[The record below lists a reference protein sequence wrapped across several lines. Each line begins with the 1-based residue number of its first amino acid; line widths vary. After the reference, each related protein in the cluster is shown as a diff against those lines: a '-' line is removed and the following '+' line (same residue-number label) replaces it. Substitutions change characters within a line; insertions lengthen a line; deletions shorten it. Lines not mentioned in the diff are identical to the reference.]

1 MADPIRLFS
10 EFKDDRGV
18 DWRVNIHD
26 EDFTGTAT
34 EFTLGAD
41 GFVLRYTGDNE
52 NRYQPVIGS
61 ELTFTLVEQG
71 ATETTFMDLLS
82 TAAEQRFSV
91 SVRKDPD
98 EFNTLWW
105 GGVILPEQVIR
116 PDEYFPIMNTLTA
129 SDDVGNLEELD
140 YNNDGTAYSGQA
152 SVLYHM
158 ANCLMKTRATHLW
171 GTDAFIYYINDF
183 KSIDYVGSNQ
193 LKDTRIAHSSFY
205 NPDDDGVKQYFKTF
219 EVLENLSRVFNAR
232 IFQSEGK
239 WWFVP
244 VGAQFNSTDLVVEGI
259 QKDLTDLSQ
268 NDVAADVPFSSS
280 FVKMNGY
287 EFSNLT
293 PTKEVK
299 RARRYDGNMP
309 VIIENIL
316 TKAEFG
322 TQLDDTN
329 IDYDA
334 TNQLLISGVFNY
346 EYDGDGAT
354 TGDARVGR
362 VELQFELKCGNQY
375 LKRNAAYAGTVNEFQ
390 LVPGELLQYTGNS
403 YGAASW
409 ETSAEKW
416 HEVSPVFDTNGGGD
430 FTIPIY
436 ILTPPLPSDQ
446 DGLELTVSIRGVNYQ
461 GSTDTNLTN
470 TSGALYSITLLRVD
484 LTGDPALG
492 DQQTFTAV
500 NSDNCRHIIDQGP
513 AILGDQD
520 TVNSIGVVRVISGSN
535 AIPSSGWQSLSY
547 TGTGLGINRLG
558 VQEVLSGQ
566 RKATRIQRG
575 EVFGNPISMYQII
588 DDTDG
593 TYALFE
599 LTYTARPCI
608 NEVEAFKLIRDT
620 STTSIVADPPID
632 ISVPIAHQ
640 FYGATGGVYEAFN
653 RTLGLHVTNYGSRQ
667 VTRVLDILNRDE
679 LVTTIAQVEYMI
691 FNSWTGSNGDSTI
704 YLPTVTG
711 NEGRTMQFHS
721 DSTITANTFVRLF
734 PFATDTGVTIDGA
747 ASYDFNRAYDG
758 ITILC
763 HGGQWYIIQKKDK

>member
-1 MADPIRLFS
+1 
-10 EFKDDRGV
+10 
-18 DWRVNIHD
+18 
-26 EDFTGTAT
+26 
-34 EFTLGAD
+34 
-41 GFVLRYTGDNE
+41 
-52 NRYQPVIGS
+52 
-61 ELTFTLVEQG
+61 
-71 ATETTFMDLLS
+71 
-82 TAAEQRFSV
+82 
-91 SVRKDPD
+91 
-98 EFNTLWW
+98 
-105 GGVILPEQVIR
+105 
-116 PDEYFPIMNTLTA
+116 
-129 SDDVGNLEELD
+129 
-140 YNNDGTAYSGQA
+140 
-152 SVLYHM
+152 
-158 ANCLMKTRATHLW
+158 
-171 GTDAFIYYINDF
+171 
-183 KSIDYVGSNQ
+183 
-193 LKDTRIAHSSFY
+193 
-205 NPDDDGVKQYFKTF
+205 
-219 EVLENLSRVFNAR
+219 
-232 IFQSEGK
+232 
-239 WWFVP
+239 
-244 VGAQFNSTDLVVEGI
+244 
-259 QKDLTDLSQ
+259 
-268 NDVAADVPFSSS
+268 
-280 FVKMNGY
+280 
-287 EFSNLT
+287 
-293 PTKEVK
+293 
-299 RARRYDGNMP
+299 
-309 VIIENIL
+309 
-316 TKAEFG
+316 
-322 TQLDDTN
+322 
-329 IDYDA
+329 
-334 TNQLLISGVFNY
+334 
-346 EYDGDGAT
+346 
-354 TGDARVGR
+354 
-362 VELQFELKCGNQY
+362 
-375 LKRNAAYAGTVNEFQ
+375 
-390 LVPGELLQYTGNS
+390 
-403 YGAASW
+403 
-409 ETSAEKW
+409 
-416 HEVSPVFDTNGGGD
+416 
-430 FTIPIY
+430 
-436 ILTPPLPSDQ
+436 
-446 DGLELTVSIRGVNYQ
+446 
-461 GSTDTNLTN
+461 
-470 TSGALYSITLLRVD
+470 LRVD

-535 AIPSSGWQSLSY
+535 AIPSSGWQSLNY

>member
-1 MADPIRLFS
+1 MADAIRLFA
-10 EFKDDRGV
+10 EFKDDQGQ

-98 EFNTLWW
+98 GFDTLWW

-129 SDDVGNLEELD
+129 SDDVGNLEEFD
-140 YNNDGTAYSGQA
+140 YNNDGTAYSGQV

-171 GTDAFIYYINDF
+171 GTDAFIYYVNDF

-205 NPDDDGVKQYFKTF
+205 NPDDDGVNQYFKTF

-268 NDVAADVPFSSS
+268 ADIAADVPFSSS

-362 VELQFELKCGNQY
+362 VELQFELKCGDQY
-375 LKRNAAYAGTVNEFQ
+375 LMRNVNYIGAVQDFQ
-390 LVPGELLQYTGNS
+390 LVSPLLLEYTGNT

-409 ETSAEKW
+409 ETSAEKYYV
-416 HEVSPVFDTNGGGD
+416 VSPVFDTNGGGN

-436 ILTPPLPSDQ
+436 ILTPPLPSDE

-500 NSDNCRHIIDQGP
+500 NSDNCRHNIDQGT

-535 AIPSSGWQSLSY
+535 AIPSSGWQSLNY

-653 RTLGLHVTNYGSRQ
+653 RTLGLNVTNYGSRQ
-667 VTRVLDILNRDE
+667 VTRVLDVVNRDE

-691 FNSWTGSNGDSTI
+691 FNSWTGPNGYSTI
-704 YLPTVTG
+704 YLPTVTN
-711 NEGRTMQFHS
+711 NEGRTIQFHS
-721 DSTITANTFVRLF
+721 DELITANTYVRLL
-734 PFATDTGVTIDGA
+734 PSTSDTGVTVDGA
-747 ASYDFNRAYDG
+747 AGHYFNRAYDG

-763 HGGQWYIIQKKDK
+763 HGGQWYIIQKKEK